1 MSEHTEVRLPLLNE
15 LKKLGWEDSQ
25 IQFQPEWK
33 VPKTPSEASKR
44 EAGLNFNGYP
54 VDIAIFDS
62 KLAFLMI

>member
-44 EAGLNFNGYP
+44 EAGLNCN
-54 VDIAIFDS
+54 I
-62 KLAFLMI
+62 